1 MFANGAAKGSWKL
14 ALAIVVHR
22 LFTATLLSSL
32 QFFCG
37 DVKCGKW

>member
-1 MFANGAAKGSWKL
+1 MAYNVKAKGSWKL